1 MVWTAALAVNN
12 LSARLPTLV
21 NSSSLLWSGSKGVIN
36 FPWIFFMQC
45 GVQSLLGTSG
55 IYPGT
60 YSPGLFAGL
69 CSDAIDYCLRIVSCE
84 TTGTK

>member
-1 MVWTAALAVNN
+1 MVTRYYTLISALLIWVTYGDLRHYGAV
-12 LSARLPTLV
+12 P
-21 NSSSLLWSGSKGVIN
+21 KGILT
-36 FPWIFFMQC
+36 FLGFFMQC

-69 CSDAIDYCLRIVSCE
+69 FSDAIDYCLQIVSCE